1 MPKYHVRKTES
12 EITNQSELLDIL
24 RRGKYTT
31 ISMCRDNEPYLVTL
45 SYGYEEKKNSLYFHA
60 ALEGLKLEFIKQN
73 PNVCGTV
80 IEDKGYKK
88 DECEQKY
95 RSVIYRGKMYI
106 VENLEE
112 KKHGLDVLLNHLEEN
127 IEPIKKRNV
136 LDDNSY
142 NKVTIL
148 RLDIEEI
155 TGKQAN

>member
-1 MPKYHVRKTES
+1 MPKYHVRKAER
-12 EITNQSELLDIL
+12 EIANQSELVDIL
-24 RRGKYTT
+24 KRGKYTT

-73 PNVCGTV
+73 SNVCGTI
-80 IEDKGYKK
+80 IEDKGYKM

-95 RSVIYRGKMYI
+95 RSVVYRGKMYI
-106 VENLEE
+106 VEDLEE
-112 KKHGLDVLLNHLEEN
+112 KKHGLNVLLNHLEEN

-136 LDDNSY
+136 PDDDSY

-148 RLDIEEI
+148 RLDIEEM
-155 TGKQAN
+155 TGKQTN